1 MPPVRK
7 TIEEID
13 RESERIERSAIDATR
28 GGKRRR
34 NRDEMMFGKGAPN
47 LEAPSAQQIGALQ
60 QLTRRVGAAGR
71 CQCLKLGDL

>member
-13 RESERIERSAIDATR
+13 WESEGIERPAIDAAR

-34 NRDEMMFGKGAPN
+34 NRDEVMLGKRAPN
-47 LEAPSAQQIGALQ
+47 LEAPSVQQIGALQ
-60 QLTRRVGAAGR
+60 QLTRRVGAAGGG
-71 CQCLKLGDL
+71 QCLKLGDL